1 MKMNGVA
8 VSENVELHIRS
19 HEEHGQTV
27 VLAAVDGQYTV
38 TCIYI
43 YSHLYTYM
51 YVYRTTPSAQ
61 KKESRKRRRKKICMN
76 TQAHYNSKILLLNGI
91 LRKITSMVHVHVAS

>member
-38 TCIYI
+38 TCTYIYI
-43 YSHLYTYM
+43 QSLIY
-51 YVYRTTPSAQ
+51 
-61 KKESRKRRRKKICMN
+61 
-76 TQAHYNSKILLLNGI
+76 
-91 LRKITSMVHVHVAS
+91 VHVRI